1 MAVTAEAHTNEM
13 TGMIARAKAAQAQI
27 AGWSQEQVDEM
38 IAAAGWEVYREDHA
52 EACAKL
58 AFEETGMGVYKDKL
72 LKHRKKILGTLR
84 DLQYAQTCGVI
95 EEIPEKGL
103 LKVAKPV
110 GVVGALIPVT
120 NPTSSVGC
128 NGLSILKG
136 RNAVIFAPHPKGKQ
150 CSCLAAHYL
159 REGLK
164 RIGAPEDLVQC
175 ITEPSIEL
183 TGKLMSA
190 VDVVVATGGAGMVKA
205 AYSSGT
211 PAYGVGAGNA
221 TVIVDE
227 TADIADAA
235 HKVFLGKSFD
245 NATSCSSENSLVIQK
260 DIYESM
266 LTALEAEGGYR
277 CTADEKAKLQAVMWP
292 DGKLNREIV
301 AQPAARIA
309 ELAGIALPEER
320 RFLMVE
326 AENPD
331 GSDPFAGEKLSVV
344 LTLWR
349 YGDFAQAIDL
359 VRQITGF
366 SGYGHSCGI
375 HTTDEARVRELALE
389 APVSRIMVRQPQS
402 YANSGNY
409 DNGMPFSLT
418 LGCGSWGGNITTENI
433 THKHFLNITWVS
445 SPIEPVVPDE
455 ERIFGAHWEKW
466 GHQ

>member
-1 MAVTAEAHTNEM
+1 MAVATKEYSAQITDM
-13 TGMIARAKAAQAQI
+13 LARARAA
-27 AGWSQEQVDEM
+27 QEQVAEWTQEQIDEAV
-38 IAAAGWEVYREDHA
+38 AAAGWAVYQEEHA
-52 EACAKL
+52 VACARL
-58 AFEETGMGVYKDKL
+58 ASEETGMGVYEHKL
-72 LKHRKKILGTLR
+72 IKHRKKILGTLR
-84 DLQYAQTCGVI
+84 DLQEVRSCGVI

-103 LKVAKPV
+103 LKIAKPA

-150 CSCLAAHYL
+150 CSCLAARYL
-159 REGLK
+159 REGL
-164 RIGAPEDLVQC
+164 RQVGAPEDLVQC
-175 ITEPSIEL
+175 IEEPSIDL
-183 TGKLMSA
+183 TGELMSA
-190 VDVVVATGGAGMVKA
+190 VDLVVATGGAGMVKA

-221 TVIVDE
+221 TVIIDE
-227 TADIADAA
+227 TADLADAA

-245 NATSCSSENSLVIQK
+245 NATSCSSENSLVIQ
-260 DIYESM
+260 DRVYD
-266 LTALEAEGGYR
+266 AVLEALRSEGGYL
-277 CTADEKAKLQAVMWP
+277 CNAEEKAKLQAAMWP
-292 DGKLNREIV
+292 KGALNRKIV

-309 ELAGIALPEER
+309 ELAGSTIPEGTT
-320 RFLMVE
+320 FLMVE
-326 AENPD
+326 ADTAD

-349 YGDFAQAIDL
+349 YRDFPEAIEL
-359 VRQITGF
+359 VKQITGF

-375 HTTDEARVRELALE
+375 HTTRDDRVRELGIR

-418 LGCGSWGGNITTENI
+418 LGCGTWGGNITSENI
-433 THKHFLNITWVS
+433 TWKHFINTTWVS
-445 SPIEPVVPDE
+445 SPIEPLEPDE
-455 ERIFGAHWEKW
+455 QAIFGAHWKRY
-466 GHQ
+466 GA